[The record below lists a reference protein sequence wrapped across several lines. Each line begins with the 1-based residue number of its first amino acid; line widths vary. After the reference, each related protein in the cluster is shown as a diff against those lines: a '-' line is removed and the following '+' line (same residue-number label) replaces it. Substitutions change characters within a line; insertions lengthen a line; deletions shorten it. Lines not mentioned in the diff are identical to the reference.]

1 MNSRYQIYKD
11 FKEFVQQRDNRSMD
25 DICRNVEGEF
35 KLQAQQ
41 SFLRE
46 YMKVYKTWD
55 KLVLYHRLGSGK
67 TCTSITMA
75 EEYMRSYPLNKV
87 KVILPARLR
96 TNFIDE
102 LGSACANTENK
113 KRYEIYSFEKF
124 KIAALKAEDIKEW
137 MREFT
142 SNSMIIVDE
151 VHNLL
156 SDAFKPSVM
165 KDALSSGTVRKGEK
179 GMNTILFMMLNKFA
193 DEENA
198 KFVFLT
204 ATPIFDNINQL
215 KLLAQAVKPKAKIPV
230 KTTLKTVIEH
240 LRGKV
245 SYFPGTSI
253 NAYPAKE
260 YDYITVP
267 LNKYQEDKTLDILNR
282 MPGDIDD
289 DTSESFMV
297 KQRQITIGKPKINA
311 LVKLIKSKPGKHL
324 VYSTFIK
331 NGLHKII
338 EALEAAGFKA
348 FDPKK
353 SAEPLTFALWDGSL
367 VDKNKQIIKKVVNSI
382 DNIDGKHIKVILGS
396 PSIKEGVSFKHMQ
409 HVHIIDPVWNQS
421 AIDQLEGRAI
431 RYCSHMDIPT
441 DHPVLKRKVIIHRYK
456 SVPRTDGK
464 VPRTCDQIIY
474 DDIIPKKYELVKSG
488 EEALKKVSIDR
499 FLFKNLYA
507 DYAKTPVDIN
517 NLPKEV
523 ISPISIESLEI
534 GVVKKHR
541 KSNTCPKKRR
551 PIVECSEEYPYRRKN
566 LQNFDCC
573 YKRPG

>member
-1 MNSRYQIYKD
+1 MNSRYQIYKN
-11 FKEFVQQRDNRSMD
+11 FKEFVQQPDVRSMD
-25 DICRNVEGEF
+25 DICKNVEGEF

-41 SFLRE
+41 AFLRE

-75 EEYMRSYPLNKV
+75 EEYMRRYPLNKV

-102 LGSACANTENK
+102 LESACANTKNK

-124 KIAALKAEDIKEW
+124 KIAAFKAKNIKEW

-142 SNSMIIVDE
+142 NNSMIIVDE

-156 SDAFKPSVM
+156 SHTFKPSVM
-165 KDALSSGTVRKGEK
+165 KDALSLGTVRKGEK

-193 DEENA
+193 EESA

-204 ATPIFDNINQL
+204 ATPIFDNINQIR
-215 KLLAQAVKPKAKIPV
+215 LLAQAVKPKAKIPV
-230 KTTLKTVIEH
+230 KTNLKTVIEH

-253 NAYPAKE
+253 NAYPAKA
-260 YDYITVP
+260 YDYIEVP
-267 LNKYQEDKTLDILNR
+267 FNKYQDEKTYDILN
-282 MPGDIDD
+282 GDIDEE
-289 DTSESFMV
+289 TSEQFMM
-297 KQRQITIGKPKINA
+297 KQRQITIDTPKIKA
-311 LVKLIKSKPGKHL
+311 LVKLIKSKPGKHI

-338 EALEAAGFKA
+338 EALEAKGFKA
-348 FDPKK
+348 FDPNK
-353 SAEPLTFALWDGSL
+353 SHPLTFALWDGSIG
-367 VDKNKQIIKKVVNSI
+367 DKDKRIIKKIVNSL

-396 PSIKEGVSFKHMQ
+396 PSIKEGISFKHIQ
-409 HVHIIDPVWNQS
+409 HMHIIDPVWNQS

-431 RYCSHMDIPT
+431 RYCSHIDIPT
-441 DHPVLKRKVIIHRYK
+441 DHPKLKRKVIIHRYK
-456 SVPRTDGK
+456 SIPRPDGK
-464 VPRTCDQIIY
+464 VLRTCDEIIY
-474 DDIIPKKYELVKSG
+474 DDIIPKKYALVKSG
-488 EEALKKVSIDR
+488 EEALKKVAIDR

-507 DYAKTPVDIN
+507 DYTKTPVDIN

-534 GVVKKHR
+534 GAVKKNP
-541 KSNTCPKKRR
+541 KLNTCPKKRR
-551 PIVECSEEYPYRRKN
+551 PIVECPEEYPYRRKN
-566 LQNFDCC
+566 LQNFECC
-573 YKRPG
+573 YKRPEKTT